1 MKNNRFKIFT
11 FVISYSV
18 LIFLIIISVNAIV
31 PEEKIPV
38 LEQNEKLIKK
48 VENKFSRNQNSV
60 YEILEENKQSKSTTL
75 KLPKDLNKQPDD
87 SIINNKHDDFFRLQ
101 LASFKDEK
109 KSLKV
114 SKKLNKTIRNNSLK
128 INLVTTRVNVNE
140 NQTFFRVITENQFS
154 FPEARSKCKKL
165 KEIQIKCIVIK
176 G

>member
-1 MKNNRFKIFT
+1 MKKNKLKIIT
-11 FVISYSV
+11 FIISYGV
-18 LIFLIIISVNAIV
+18 LIFLIIVSVNAIV

-60 YEILEENKQSKSTTL
+60 YEILEENKQSKSIKL
-75 KLPKDLNKQPDD
+75 KLTKDLENQSEDSIKNNKQ
-87 SIINNKHDDFFRLQ
+87 DDFFRIQ

-114 SKKLNKTIRNNSLK
+114 SRKLNKEIRNNYLGIK
-128 INLVTTRVNVNE
+128 LVTTKVKINE
-140 NQTFFRVITENQFS
+140 NQTFFRVITENQYS
-154 FPEARSKCKKL
+154 FPEARNKCRKL